1 MLHPKKLLAVTLKT
15 LASTADCSCRLH
27 STLYSP
33 ALSTATPPPSSLAPY
48 LQDGHRL
55 GEVVLLHGGSG
66 VQCCQGVV
74 EFLKVAITEAPVVQV
89 MAQARN

>member
-15 LASTADCSCRLH
+15 LASTVDCSCRL
-27 STLYSP
+27 
-33 ALSTATPPPSSLAPY
+33 PPPPPRPSSLAPY

-89 MAQARN
+89 MAQACD